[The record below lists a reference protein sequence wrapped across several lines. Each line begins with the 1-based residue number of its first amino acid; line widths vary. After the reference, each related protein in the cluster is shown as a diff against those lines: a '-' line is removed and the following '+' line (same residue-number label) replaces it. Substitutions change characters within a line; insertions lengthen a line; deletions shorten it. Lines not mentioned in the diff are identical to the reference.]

1 MLVDLVQTTT
11 RDGLQLDGIFQSPG
25 AASGGVLL
33 EVEVFCLLHGTG
45 GNFYSSA
52 LFGELAEQLLGIGCA
67 VLRVNTRGHDGISTA
82 ATARGGKRLGAA
94 YETIDDARHDLAA
107 WMEWLK
113 QQGSQRIGVMGHSM
127 GAVKAI
133 YSLAREPQLSPVCL
147 VALSPPRLSYL
158 AFCAGSGAT
167 QFLDSYSRAEQLVA
181 SGQPTALME
190 VQTPLPYVTTAAGYV
205 EKYGPDER
213 YNLLRSLPGVNCP
226 TLVTIG
232 SREAASNMA
241 FQRLPEDLEALCRRQ
256 QSLHVEVIPDAD
268 HAYTGVRSQLF
279 SRIVA
284 WLSPAAGKS
293 T

>member
-1 MLVDLVQTTT
+1 LLVDLVQTTT
-11 RDGLQLDGIFQSPG
+11 RDGLQLDGIFQTPG
-25 AASGGVLL
+25 AASSGLRVD
-33 EVEVFCLLHGTG
+33 VEVFCLFHGTG

-52 LFGELAEQLLGIGCA
+52 LFGDLAERLLGIGCA

-94 YETIDDARHDLAA
+94 YETIDDARHDVAA
-107 WMEWLK
+107 WMAWLK
-113 QQGSQRIGVMGHSM
+113 QQGKQRIGLVGHSM

-158 AFCAGSGAT
+158 AFCAGSGAA
-167 QFLDSYSRAEQLVA
+167 QFLDTYSRAEQLVE
-181 SGQPTALME
+181 SGQPAALME
-190 VQTPLPYVTTAAGYV
+190 VQIPLPYVTTAAGYV

-213 YNLLRSLPGVNCP
+213 YNFLLSLPGVNCP
-226 TLVTIG
+226 TLVTVG
-232 SREAASNMA
+232 SREAASNLA
-241 FQRLPEDLEALCRRQ
+241 FQRLPEDLEALRHRQ
-256 QSLHVEVIPDAD
+256 HSLHIEVIPDAD

-279 SRIVA
+279 GRIEA
-284 WLSPAAGKS
+284 WLRTAAGKS